1 MKKIVN
7 FYGII
12 IMLLISQGGNSQ
24 PADSLYKVSTWY
36 GFRKTAVSFTFDD
49 GSPNQ
54 YSKAIPLFNEF
65 EVNLTLFIVTESS
78 WAWPANWSVLQ
89 NAADKGHEIASHTVT
104 HTSFAEI
111 DDSLE
116 NIELEESQKEIN
128 NHITGQQCITM
139 AYPFCVTGNKSIC
152 RQYYI
157 AARICSGVIEPS
169 TPPDFMAISSIICGS
184 EGSVRT
190 SGDFINRAD
199 SALQSRGWCIY
210 LIHGVDNDGGWSSVS
225 SEVLRETLQYMSE
238 HPNDYWVD
246 TFGNVARYIKERDA
260 ACIKELSVQ
269 DNSIS
274 IQVSDTLDDKIFNYP
289 ISIRRLLP
297 EDWTSCKVAQNGQ
310 PVEAQ
315 IREED
320 DTRYIQFEVI
330 PDKGEVVISRCTE
343 TVIPNHE

>member
-128 NHITGQQCITM
+128 NHITGQQSLTQ
-139 AYPFCVTGNKSIC
+139 T
-152 RQYYI
+152 
-157 AARICSGVIEPS
+157 
-169 TPPDFMAISSIICGS
+169 
-184 EGSVRT
+184 
-190 SGDFINRAD
+190 
-199 SALQSRGWCIY
+199 
-210 LIHGVDNDGGWSSVS
+210 
-225 SEVLRETLQYMSE
+225 
-238 HPNDYWVD
+238 
-246 TFGNVARYIKERDA
+246 
-260 ACIKELSVQ
+260 
-269 DNSIS
+269 
-274 IQVSDTLDDKIFNYP
+274 
-289 ISIRRLLP
+289 
-297 EDWTSCKVAQNGQ
+297 
-310 PVEAQ
+310 
-315 IREED
+315 
-320 DTRYIQFEVI
+320 
-330 PDKGEVVISRCTE
+330 
-343 TVIPNHE
+343 